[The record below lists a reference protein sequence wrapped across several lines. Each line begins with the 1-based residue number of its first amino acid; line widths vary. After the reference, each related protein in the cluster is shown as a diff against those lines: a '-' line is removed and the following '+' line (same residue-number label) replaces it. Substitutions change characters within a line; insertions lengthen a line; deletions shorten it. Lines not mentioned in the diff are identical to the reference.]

1 MPSFPIPVAAAMLLA
16 LAAAPGAASA
26 QREGWIVGQFAVQ
39 QQVVVRLSRVA
50 PTRPVEWKEKKG
62 PKCIALDSL
71 AGALVSQPNSIDLV
85 QTGGARVRAAL
96 DKKCL
101 PLDYYS
107 GLYIRPTAD
116 GRICADR
123 DAVRSRS
130 GRACEIEKFRVLV
143 ARK

>member
-1 MPSFPIPVAAAMLLA
+1 MPSLPIPVAAAMLLA